1 MVGTKTP
8 RTPAALDAAAAVVDR
23 LEAGAGQMRDPCAV
37 KPGLP
42 PVVGSATD
50 HGRGPRGLLWSPVVK
65 QSGKIDPEQLASS
78 LVDAVH
84 EAEAA
89 FAEGA
94 AQAGERMRPALMVL
108 VGANVWS
115 LLRKAPSLQSLQQD
129 AGPNAAGWSMDV
141 LGTYIDGQ
149 LVLKMLSLQPNNWML
164 VVETGWRGSLYGG
177 PGA

>member
-50 HGRGPRGLLWSPVVK
+50 HGRGP
-65 QSGKIDPEQLASS
+65 
-78 LVDAVH
+78 
-84 EAEAA
+84 
-89 FAEGA
+89 
-94 AQAGERMRPALMVL
+94 
-108 VGANVWS
+108 
-115 LLRKAPSLQSLQQD
+115 
-129 AGPNAAGWSMDV
+129 
-141 LGTYIDGQ
+141 
-149 LVLKMLSLQPNNWML
+149 LSLQPNNWML